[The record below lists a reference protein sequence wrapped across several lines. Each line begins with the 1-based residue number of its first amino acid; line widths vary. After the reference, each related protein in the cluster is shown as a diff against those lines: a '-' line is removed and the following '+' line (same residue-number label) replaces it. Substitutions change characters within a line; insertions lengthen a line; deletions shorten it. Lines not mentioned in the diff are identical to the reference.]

1 LNKDPVEEQLLKHVV
16 LAKAYNTQH
25 HLFKAFFH
33 GNLDKLCTT
42 GWKARYYLKIFTDIL
57 PLLSDLKTM
66 TRFEIKARLPE
77 GTYVDHHPD
86 LEHDFQYVW
95 DAIIAMW
102 EGLEWIHLPVV
113 HILQSMERVIEF
125 ARSSQVPKRFR
136 CFNVRDNTKLHED
149 AKNFAAMTFLNLGY
163 VSKRSNAAFIH
174 TYDREPDPPYPEPF
188 PIDWFVYC
196 VWCHHFETKDPNGKD
211 LRLYLDDEY
220 MKLYRR
226 ERLVSPICQEGANTT
241 MHLTLCEWWERA
253 EEEEN
258 FYYDFLLFGGYTFSL
273 TRGSYALFGN
283 MKDGHKLFIKETRA
297 GNPLSPEDGGYP
309 DEVNPYDQNPHG
321 TDEDEIEEIIRTKL
335 IKRDR
340 IGTWWARFIQNGK
353 AASGASKRAVARRI
367 LQLASPPV
375 EDERYV
381 TWRET
386 LKDKPAGEQDED
398 DEGVGNFG
406 IPGIPVLHHADD
418 TESNQ
423 NYNRSA
429 NQRANRRTSNRINR
443 QDRITDETT
452 MGGSDLEVNEI
463 LKIVEFTQISKGKFK
478 GQWRAFF
485 LSGGAATTGKYR
497 IDVAKNIITKGMKIN
512 ERTGEIDVRYVEWKK
527 YIKTHV
533 VPNGHA
539 SNTSGNVES
548 LEEDAVC
555 IEVEDERMD
564 DESSEGESDNDTS
577 TGDETMHDRE
587 EYNEEEED
595 TKVESILL

>member
-1 LNKDPVEEQLLKHVV
+1 
-16 LAKAYNTQH
+16 
-25 HLFKAFFH
+25 
-33 GNLDKLCTT
+33 
-42 GWKARYYLKIFTDIL
+42 
-57 PLLSDLKTM
+57 M

-102 EGLEWIHLPVV
+102 EQLEWIHLPVV
-113 HILQSMERVIEF
+113 HIQRSMERVIEF

-136 CFNVRDNTKLHED
+136 CFNVDHKKKLEED

-174 TYDREPDPPYPEPF
+174 TYDREPDPPYPVPF

-196 VWCHHFETKDPNGKD
+196 AWCHHFATKDLNGKD
-211 LRLYLDDEY
+211 LHLYLDDEY

-258 FYYDFLLFGGYTFSL
+258 FYYDFHLFGGYTFSL
-273 TRGSYALFGN
+273 TGGSYALFGN

-309 DEVNPYDQNPHG
+309 DELNPYDPNPHG

-340 IGTWWARFIQNGK
+340 LGTWWARFIPKGK
-353 AASGASKRAVARRI
+353 AASGGSKRAVARRI

-381 TWRET
+381 NWRET
-386 LKDKPAGEQDED
+386 LKDKPADEQEEDED
-398 DEGVGNFG
+398 GIENYG
-406 IPGIPVLHHADD
+406 IPGMHVLPHAND

-423 NYNRSA
+423 SLNWIA
-429 NQRANRRTSNRINR
+429 NQIVDRSPSNRINR
-443 QDRITDETT
+443 QARLPDETT
-452 MGGSDLEVNEI
+452 TEGNNLEVNEI
-463 LKIVEFTQISKGKFK
+463 GVQNS
-478 GQWRAFF
+478 
-485 LSGGAATTGKYR
+485 
-497 IDVAKNIITKGMKIN
+497 
-512 ERTGEIDVRYVEWKK
+512 
-527 YIKTHV
+527 
-533 VPNGHA
+533 
-539 SNTSGNVES
+539 
-548 LEEDAVC
+548 
-555 IEVEDERMD
+555 
-564 DESSEGESDNDTS
+564 
-577 TGDETMHDRE
+577 
-587 EYNEEEED
+587 
-595 TKVESILL
+595 

>member
-1 LNKDPVEEQLLKHVV
+1 MNKDPVEEQLLKHVV

-42 GWKARYYLKIFTDIL
+42 GRKARYYLKIFMDIL

-66 TRFEIKARLPE
+66 TRFEIKARLPQ

-102 EGLEWIHLPVV
+102 EQLEWIHLPVV
-113 HILQSMERVIEF
+113 HIQRSMERVIEF

-136 CFNVRDNTKLHED
+136 CFNVDDNRKLDED

-196 VWCHHFETKDPNGKD
+196 AWCHHFETKDPNGND

-226 ERLVSPICQEGANTT
+226 ERLVSPICQEGANNT

-258 FYYDFLLFGGYTFSL
+258 FYYDFRLFGGYTFSL
-273 TRGSYALFGN
+273 TGGSYALFGN
-283 MKDGHKLFIKETRA
+283 MIDGHKLFIKETCA

-309 DEVNPYDQNPHG
+309 DEVNPYDPNPHG

-335 IKRDR
+335 MKRDR
-340 IGTWWARFIQNGK
+340 LGTWWARFIQKGK

-367 LQLASPPV
+367 LQLATPPV

-381 TWRET
+381 DWRET
-386 LKDKPAGEQDED
+386 LKDKPADKQEEDED
-398 DEGVGNFG
+398 GIGNYGV
-406 IPGIPVLHHADD
+406 PGMHVLHNAND
-418 TESNQ
+418 TETNLDT
-423 NYNRSA
+423 NWSA
-429 NQRANRRTSNRINR
+429 NQIVDRSPSNRINR
-443 QDRITDETT
+443 QARLPDETT
-452 MGGSDLEVNEI
+452 TEGNNLEVNEI
-463 LKIVEFTQISKGKFK
+463 LKSVEFSPMKVKRK
-478 GQWRAFF
+478 GQWRAKF
-485 LSGGAATTGKYR
+485 LKRNGIAATGKTQL
-497 IDVAKNIITKGMKIN
+497 DVAKNIIKKGKIIN
-512 ERTGEIDVRYVEWKK
+512 KKTGKADVRYVEWRK
-527 YIKTHV
+527 YIKTHKF
-533 VPNGHA
+533 PHRHTNP
-539 SNTSGNVES
+539 TSGMVES
-548 LEEDAVC
+548 VEEDV
-555 IEVEDERMD
+555 VGFGG
-564 DESSEGESDNDTS
+564 EGESNNDTIL
-577 TGDETMHDRE
+577 GDET
-587 EYNEEEED
+587 YNCDDDD